1 MRLWDIIAWVGP
13 AFLTIDMVPQV
24 YKTFTTKNVQGQSL
38 MTLILWNAGCGF
50 AAIYAIHMKVP
61 FAIIL
66 PYLIDN
72 LTATSL
78 LVGYWMYYRRKDEK
92 DT

>member
-13 AFLTIDMVPQV
+13 ALLAIDMIPQV
-24 YKTFTTKNVQGQSL
+24 YKTFTSKSVEGVSL
-38 MTLILWNAGCGF
+38 MTLILWNVGCGF

-78 LVGYWMYYRRKDEK
+78 LIGYWMYSKRNKDNV
-92 DT
+92 